1 MTTIGTYFH
10 RAGAQPVN
18 NLVRDV
24 VLPQPVQII
33 AQLPITGPDQALT
46 VVVTRRRPLL
56 AMKFRYE
63 PNGNIR
69 ELQWKVTRQDVKY
82 YENDYDP
89 INRLLGSNY
98 GIEREVQPA
107 IGAAYIERLNT
118 QDYNEFGIEYDPIGN
133 IKKLSRRGLIPA
145 ADCFTPGLIDNL
157 SYSYGDEGRLT
168 AVSDAALDP
177 YRQEGFKPAAGG
189 GPQAT
194 HYLYDHN
201 GNLTDDAH
209 KNMQFDYNFLNLP
222 RYITTQQGTLHF
234 LYDATGRKWAKSTS
248 ATAPADE
255 SGPDGIRFYA
265 GNIEYLDG
273 KIQHIAFP
281 DGRLVAEYGGGGASV
296 TGYRAEYFRTD
307 HLGNTRLTFSDFNQ
321 DGVITW
327 KDNPQTLTVSENEIT
342 SENHYY
348 PFGLSQKG
356 PWYASVAPGNKYRYN
371 GKEWNDEWGLNMYDY
386 GARGYMPDL
395 GRWGRIDNVSELYY
409 SFSSYSYVVNRP
421 INAIDPDGNLVIFI
435 NGFVGTSK
443 SSKGSPSYWRTYEK
457 RMVWDRQ
464 PSQWLDPGEYHY
476 EWSQSLSFDG
486 AVMDHLGDH
495 NPLYYHGGTHASA
508 GIRAGHGY
516 QKGLED
522 ADKILDSVVD
532 QNGNVTETIKI
543 ITHSMGSA
551 YGKGF
556 VKALL
561 EAAKR
566 RGVKGPL
573 ITLVA
578 DFDPYQANKLSA
590 EANVFTQQF
599 SQGRKKN
606 GPRVPG
612 AWPYLANKRQDGL
625 QEYYEDPNSASH
637 LIITFI
643 NEIRFLKEGTYVW
656 NGSTWVLQE

>member
-1 MTTIGTYFH
+1 MPH
-10 RAGAQPVN
+10 
-18 NLVRDV
+18 
-24 VLPQPVQII
+24 
-33 AQLPITGPDQALT
+33 
-46 VVVTRRRPLL
+46 
-56 AMKFRYE
+56 AMS
-63 PNGNIR
+63 I
-69 ELQWKVTRQDVKY
+69 LQV
-82 YENDYDP
+82 
-89 INRLLGSNY
+89 S
-98 GIEREVQPA
+98 
-107 IGAAYIERLNT
+107 
-118 QDYNEFGIEYDPIGN
+118 
-133 IKKLSRRGLIPA
+133 LSRRGLIPA

-157 SYSYGDEGRLT
+157 TYTYDEDRLK
-168 AVSDAALDP
+168 AVNDAAPEP
-177 YRQEGFKPAAGG
+177 YRQEGFKPGAAG

-222 RYITTQQGTLHF
+222 LNITTPQGTLHY
-234 LYDATGRKWAKSTS
+234 LYDATGRKWAK
-248 ATAPADE
+248 

-273 KIQHIAFP
+273 KVQHIAFP
-281 DGRLVAEYGGGGASV
+281 DGRLVAEYNTSGTSV

-321 DGVITW
+321 DGVISW
-327 KDNPQTLTVSENEIT
+327 QLPNSGPAAQESEIT

-348 PFGLSQKG
+348 PFGLGQKG
-356 PWYASVAPGNKYRYN
+356 PWYASVAPENKYRYN

-395 GRWGRIDNVSELYY
+395 GRWGRIDNISELYY

-476 EWSQSLSFDG
+476 AWSQSLSFDG
-486 AVMDHLGDH
+486 TVMDQLGDH

-590 EANVFTQQF
+590 ETNVYTMQYWH
-599 SQGRKKN
+599 GRKKN

-612 AWPYLANKRQDGL
+612 AWPYLANQWQGGAN
-625 QEYYEDPNSASH
+625 QYIEGTSSASH
-637 LIITFI
+637 YIISFI
-643 NEIRFLKEGTYVW
+643 DQIKSLKEGTYIW